1 MIQATKTLNEI
12 SSKGYNIGSVFRD
25 WVSLML
31 FSLAKE
37 EEMYLEIMGR
47 YRNDGKP
54 READLFAR
62 AFSELMDEMRKE
74 NHDVLGGIYM
84 EIVSN
89 WSAKGMGQFFTPIH
103 LCDAM
108 AQLTISDPPDNP
120 VTVADPACGSGR
132 TFISA
137 AKLVNAKSWFHG
149 IDADN
154 VCAQMCAL
162 NLCFFNMNGYVI
174 HGNTL
179 SMKFYDGWITN
190 NSLLGGAIRRMKD
203 NEVDDYKNKYGG
215 ALKQSDEKQLS
226 LL

>member
-1 MIQATKTLNEI
+1 MKQATKTLNEI
-12 SSKGYNIGSVFRD
+12 ASKGYNIGSVFRD

-37 EEMYLEIMGR
+37 EDMYMEIISR
-47 YRNDGKP
+47 YRNDGEP

-62 AFSELMDEMRKE
+62 AFGDVMEEMQKE

-89 WSAKGMGQFFTPIH
+89 WSAKGMGQFFTPVH

-108 AQLTISDPPDNP
+108 AKLSISDAPDKP

-132 TFISA
+132 MFISA
-137 AKLVNAKSWFHG
+137 AKLVDAKSWFHG

-162 NLCFFNMNGYVI
+162 NFCFFNMNGYVI

-190 NSLLGGAIRRMKD
+190 NSPVGGAVRRLTNEEVVQYKKVYGGAIKSQ
-203 NEVDDYKNKYGG
+203 EP
-215 ALKQSDEKQLS
+215 KQLS

>member
-1 MIQATKTLNEI
+1 MIHATKTLNEI
-12 SSKGYNIGSVFRD
+12 ASKGYNIGSVFRD

-37 EEMYLEIMGR
+37 EKMYMEIISR
-47 YRNDGKP
+47 YRNEGKD
-54 READLFAR
+54 REPDLFAR
-62 AFSELMDEMRKE
+62 AFSELMEEMRKE

-89 WSAKGMGQFFTPIH
+89 WSAKGMGQFFTPTPI
-103 LCDAM
+103 CDMM
-108 AQLTISDPPDNP
+108 ANMTIGDAPERP

-137 AKLVNAKSWFHG
+137 AKRVHNKSWFHG

-162 NLCFFNMNGYVI
+162 NFCFFNMNGYVI

-190 NSLLGGAIRRMKD
+190 NTPIGGAVRRLTD
-203 NEVDDYKNKYGG
+203 EEVVDYKNVYGG
-215 ALKQSDEKQLS
+215 AMKSQEPKQLS

>member
-12 SSKGYNIGSVFRD
+12 ASKGYNIGSVFRD

-37 EEMYLEIMGR
+37 EKMYMEIISR
-47 YRNDGKP
+47 YRNDGQD
-54 READLFAR
+54 READLFSR
-62 AFSELMDEMRKE
+62 AFSEIMAEMRKE

-89 WSAKGMGQFFTPIH
+89 WSAKGMGQFFTPTPI
-103 LCDAM
+103 CDMM
-108 AQLTISDPPDNP
+108 ANMTIGEPEDRP

-137 AKLVNAKSWFHG
+137 AKLVHPKSWFYG

-162 NLCFFNMNGYVI
+162 NFCFFNMNGYVI

-190 NSLLGGAIRRMKD
+190 HSSIGGAVRRLTHD
-203 NEVDDYKNKYGG
+203 EVVHYKNVYGG
-215 ALKQSDEKQLS
+215 FIKDEQHKQLS